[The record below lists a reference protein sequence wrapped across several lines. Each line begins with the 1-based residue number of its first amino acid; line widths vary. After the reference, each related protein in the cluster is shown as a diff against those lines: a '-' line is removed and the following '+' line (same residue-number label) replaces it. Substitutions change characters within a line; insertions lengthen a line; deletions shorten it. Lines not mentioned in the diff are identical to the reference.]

1 MKRILYTLFLLALA
15 LSSCSP
21 RLMPPEVTVRT
32 NYLYGNAFRQDSLTL
47 PETWWQLFGDTTLN
61 RLIERAMSNN
71 RNLWVAAS
79 RIEETR
85 YNRSVARAAL
95 LPSLNGQLTA
105 KGSYNR
111 ATKIT
116 EQYAPELTAS
126 WEVPLF
132 GQLKQTTQAVRAE
145 IGSAIWN
152 YRGVQLALAAEVATT
167 YFTLLQ
173 YERDLWIARR
183 TSALRRESAA
193 LIDSLFNYGMATGVE
208 REQAH
213 ALVASAES
221 DIPRYQSAIEQ
232 AHLSLGLLLGE
243 PPMPASHEGVG
254 LELLTDLNPE
264 GLDIGVPSE
273 LLERRPDIMQAR
285 YALDAAAAQAG
296 LARTARF
303 PSITLSASGGMGANS
318 IKGLTSSNPFTWSA
332 VGSIVQ
338 PIFNFHGLKRRE
350 QVAVERYNQAAY
362 GYEQTTLAAFAD
374 VEKVL
379 SSIAATRIET
389 IRTTELV
396 TSYRSILE
404 MAYAL
409 YRNGMA
415 DYLDVI
421 DAERTLYT
429 AQMDLV
435 GLLSSQYIN
444 YVTLCK
450 ALGGGWQTL

>member
-1 MKRILYTLFLLALA
+1 M
-15 LSSCSP
+15 
-21 RLMPPEVTVRT
+21 
-32 NYLYGNAFRQDSLTL
+32 
-47 PETWWQLFGDTTLN
+47 
-61 RLIERAMSNN
+61 
-71 RNLWVAAS
+71 
-79 RIEETR
+79 
-85 YNRSVARAAL
+85 
-95 LPSLNGQLTA
+95 
-105 KGSYNR
+105 
-111 ATKIT
+111 
-116 EQYAPELTAS
+116 
-126 WEVPLF
+126 
-132 GQLKQTTQAVRAE
+132 
-145 IGSAIWN
+145 
-152 YRGVQLALAAEVATT
+152 
-167 YFTLLQ
+167 
-173 YERDLWIARR
+173 
-183 TSALRRESAA
+183 
-193 LIDSLFNYGMATGVE
+193 
-208 REQAH
+208 
-213 ALVASAES
+213 
-221 DIPRYQSAIEQ
+221 
-232 AHLSLGLLLGE
+232 
-243 PPMPASHEGVG
+243 
-254 LELLTDLNPE
+254 
-264 GLDIGVPSE
+264 
-273 LLERRPDIMQAR
+273 
-285 YALDAAAAQAG
+285 
-296 LARTARF
+296 
-303 PSITLSASGGMGANS
+303 
-318 IKGLTSSNPFTWSA
+318 
-332 VGSIVQ
+332 Q